1 LQQQKKVFAT
11 KDVPGLIDWQM
22 MQNPVKD
29 RKNFSYW
36 LTKIVFFSLNKA
48 FNQWLKVFPCHF
60 SLRRTC
66 CIRNSIPQQVMLS
79 LVVSLVLT

>member
-29 RKNFSYW
+29 RKKTSATGSQR
-36 LTKIVFFSLNKA
+36 LFFSLNKA